1 MAGKNRKYKEK
12 HGHRMP
18 PLSPLDRCIYFISFS
33 LMVVIFL
40 MLLFLPMEIF
50 RNIMFSDPN
59 IIAAV
64 DRGELMRWSFFFYVL
79 LSAFIF
85 VVTCYEGK
93 KPIFGNQRIKYG
105 DHRWKSV
112 YPLFSKERREY
123 RRNEKPSDIRFRRKM
138 WTAWLIGLGFTF
150 LFLSL
155 SIFCRWTYEE
165 DGRFH
170 KFNSFNTET
179 VSCPVEELT
188 ELTFNIHKNR
198 KSASYSL
205 RVFFELE
212 GGRGRFYMGDFSGD
226 TFEERL
232 EQLLALKEAVPQDRI
247 FYTGKSLERYLH
259 YEDPTPSERDL
270 LNQIF
275 QMNEGSGEVP

>member
-1 MAGKNRKYKEK
+1 MRGIAKKNKKK
-12 HGHRMP
+12 SGPKTP
-18 PLSPLDRCIYFISFS
+18 PLSSLDRCIYFISFS
-33 LMVVIFL
+33 FIVVIFL

-64 DRGELMRWSFFFYVL
+64 DRGELMRWPFFFYVL
-79 LSAFIF
+79 FSAFIF

-93 KPIFGNQRIKYG
+93 TPIFGNQRIKYG
-105 DHRWKSV
+105 DHRWKPV

-150 LFLSL
+150 LFLPL

-188 ELTFNIHKNR
+188 ELTLSIHKNS
-198 KSASYSL
+198 KGAGYSL

-232 EQLLALKEAVPQDRI
+232 EQLLALKEAVPPDRI
-247 FYTGKSLERYLH
+247 FYTGHDLGKYLRYV
-259 YEDPTPSERDL
+259 DPTPSERDL

-275 QMNEGSGEVP
+275 QTNEGSGEVP